1 MAGQLE
7 TAATAGVAV
16 VLAIIGIVMYE
27 AISAGLPG
35 LTSGDVPI
43 WSLKVRH
50 RPCGQ
55 RHAASSGLLQTFQ
68 FLPACMHPCGGEMA
82 RLPQTARMN

>member
-1 MAGQLE
+1 MSFEWHLSASRQLE

-27 AISAGLPG
+27 AISTGLPG

-43 WSLKVRH
+43 WSLKVRR
-50 RPCGQ
+50 RPHDTQ
-55 RHAASSGLLQTFQ
+55 RLSYSSRQK
-68 FLPACMHPCGGEMA
+68 PSCV
-82 RLPQTARMN
+82 